1 MREID
6 LHVHTNI
13 SDGSETPAETVKY
26 ARSLG
31 LRAIAVTDHDS
42 INGVAEAQKAGK
54 ECGVEVV
61 AGMELGCGWY
71 EFCRTASGKPI
82 SGFTG
87 RQCLLSSVG
96 QVPLK

>member
-54 ECGVEVV
+54 NAASRSSPGWSLAA
-61 AGMELGCGWY
+61 AG
-71 EFCRTASGKPI
+71 TAERYTCSDTILI
-82 SGFTG
+82 SAQKSCPRCSTG
-87 RQCLLSSVG
+87 
-96 QVPLK
+96 

>member
-13 SDGSETPAETVKY
+13 SDGSETPRNGEIC
-26 ARSLG
+26 RSLG

-54 ECGVEVV
+54 ECGLEVV
-61 AGMELGCGWY
+61 ARDGARL
-71 EFCRTASGKPI
+71 RLV
-82 SGFTG
+82 
-87 RQCLLSSVG
+87 RQRGTHARIRS
-96 QVPLK
+96 